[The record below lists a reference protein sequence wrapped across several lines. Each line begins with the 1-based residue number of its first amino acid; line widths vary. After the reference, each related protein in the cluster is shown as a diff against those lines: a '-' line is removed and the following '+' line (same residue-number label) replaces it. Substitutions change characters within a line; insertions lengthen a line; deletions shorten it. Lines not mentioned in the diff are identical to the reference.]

1 MKITVLA
8 TTALLAISS
17 SMTTAGT
24 LGNGTWVPAAC
35 GTPPET
41 PVVDESDVDA
51 FNKSIA
57 AINTWQ
63 QKSRDYFECMIKEA
77 NADNATI
84 ADSANQAQA
93 KYRET
98 VEKVGAQA
106 DAAKKKLDK

>member
-1 MKITVLA
+1 MKLTVFA
-8 TTALLAISS
+8 TTTLLAATS

-41 PVVDESDVDA
+41 PVVVDSDVDA

>member
-1 MKITVLA
+1 MKLTVLT
-8 TTALLAISS
+8 TTALLLSSGIS
-17 SMTTAGT
+17 TAGT

-35 GTPPET
+35 GTLPET
-41 PVVDESDVDA
+41 PVVDDSDVDA